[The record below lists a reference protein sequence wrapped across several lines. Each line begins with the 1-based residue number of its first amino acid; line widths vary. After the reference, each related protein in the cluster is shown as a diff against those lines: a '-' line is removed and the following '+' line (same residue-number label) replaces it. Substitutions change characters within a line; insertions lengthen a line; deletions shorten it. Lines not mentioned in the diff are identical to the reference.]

1 MKDGRI
7 ISDRRKRSTPLL
19 AQQAIFGGRRT
30 TIRREGDRKI
40 HLFVDNYSLRL
51 FITLLFLLI
60 LSISDAYL
68 TLTLVNA
75 QKATEG
81 NPILAF
87 FLRHSDITFFL
98 AKFLFTSIAV
108 FIFCI
113 SNHFVTTRISLAL
126 AIIIYLGVVCYEL
139 SIMSS
144 FFLVIFVL
152 L

>member
-7 ISDRRKRSTPLL
+7 ISDRRKRSIPLL
-19 AQQAIFGGRRT
+19 ARHAISGGRRT
-30 TIRREGDRKI
+30 TIRREGDRKT

-51 FITLLFLLI
+51 FIALLFLLI

-68 TLTLVNA
+68 TLTLLNA
-75 QKATEG
+75 QIATEG
-81 NPILAF
+81 NPIMAF
-87 FLRHSDITFFL
+87 FLRHSVITFFL

-126 AIIIYLGVVCYEL
+126 AIIIYLGVVSYEL
-139 SIMSS
+139 RIMSS
-144 FFLVIFVL
+144 FFL
-152 L
+152 